1 MVYQRWEKAKTRKEE
16 TNWQFVEST
25 WSYHGFYRSLKINEK
40 EHLVARLGIG
50 VSDDMKLA
58 RMKT

>member
-40 EHLVARLGIG
+40 EHLVAR
-50 VSDDMKLA
+50 
-58 RMKT
+58 